1 MALLLYYHTVMFI
14 KTILKTNPKNHKRYE
29 YYRLCEGYR
38 IGGKVRHHSIISLGL
53 LEGIETK
60 EGKKLL
66 ADRIESLVKGERSLF
81 SDDIPVV
88 IEKYARA
95 AYKRIADE
103 KLMDVSASLKTG
115 ETETVTDY
123 QEVDLNSMNHDEARE
138 LGAEWMVRQTLNQ
151 LGLSSF
157 LQEQC
162 GFDQRQANTAMMHL
176 ISRAVYPASEH
187 KTAEWII
194 QSSAVAELC
203 SIETAKVS
211 RHKLYAISKQL
222 YQHKDK
228 LEKHLSSKTNELFDL
243 QDTILFYDLTN
254 TYFEGRKV
262 NSKIAAYGRSKE
274 KRSDAKIVSMAAVIN
289 AEGFLKYSKIYQGN
303 IADNETLETTIQDLS
318 AHTSGAAGK
327 PFIVMDAAFATK
339 ENLKMLREKE
349 YKYICV
355 SRIRLKDYKSVKA
368 GRPKTI
374 VLDNRNN
381 PIELEIVKSPDDPDT
396 FLYVHSHKKALKEA
410 SMNDHFSKAYEQDLT
425 QIKEALHKKKGTKK
439 LDKVW
444 QRIGRLKE
452 RYPSAN
458 KHYHIE
464 VAPDEKNINARDVT
478 WHKNAVKPK
487 SGEGVYF
494 VQTNLSEKNET
505 DLWTIYNTL
514 TEIEATFRILKTDL
528 SLRPVF
534 HQKDEAMEAHLFLG
548 LVAYQLVATIRYQ
561 LKVSGI
567 HYDWRNI
574 VRYMNTQKLITTTMK
589 AKDGK
594 LIRIKKSSTPRPEAK
609 EIYEALK
616 YKYQPYVMKKS
627 VVPET

>member
-1 MALLLYYHTVMFI
+1 MFI
-14 KTILKTNPKNHKRYE
+14 KTIVKTDQKTHKRYE
-29 YYRLCEGYR
+29 YLRLCEGYR

-53 LEGIETK
+53 LEGVETK
-60 EGKKLL
+60 EDRKLL
-66 ADRIESLVKGERSLF
+66 ADRIESLVKGESSLF
-81 SDDIPVV
+81 SDAIPMV
-88 IEKYARA
+88 IEKYARD
-95 AYKRIADE
+95 AYKRIVDE
-103 KLMDVSASLKTG
+103 KLMDVSASLKTRT
-115 ETETVTDY
+115 TESVKDY
-123 QEVDLNSMNHDEARE
+123 HEVDLNSFNHDEARE
-138 LGAEWMVRQTLNQ
+138 LGAEWMVKQALEQ
-151 LGLSSF
+151 LELPSF

-162 GFDQRQANTAMMHL
+162 GFDERQVNTATMHL
-176 ISRAVYPASEH
+176 ISRAVCPASEH
-187 KTAEWII
+187 KTAEWIV

-211 RHKLYAISKQL
+211 RHKLYDISKKL
-222 YQHKDK
+222 YKCKDQ

-243 QDTILFYDLTN
+243 QDTIVFYDLTN

-262 NSKIAAYGRSKE
+262 NSRIAAYGRSKE

-289 AEGFLKYSKIYQGN
+289 AEGFLKYSKIYKGN
-303 IADNETLETTIQDLS
+303 ISDSDTLETTINDLS
-318 AHTSGAAGK
+318 KQTSSVSRK

-339 ENLKMLREKE
+339 DNLEMLTQKE

-355 SRIRLKDYKSVKA
+355 SRIRLKDYQSVKP
-368 GRPKTI
+368 GRPKTV

-381 PIELEIVKSPDDPDT
+381 PIELEIVKSPDNPDT
-396 FLYVHSHKKALKEA
+396 FLYVHSQRKALKEA
-410 SMNDHFSKAYEQDLT
+410 SMNEHFSQRYEQELDK
-425 QIKEALHKKKGTKK
+425 IKEALHKKGGTKK
-439 LDKVW
+439 LVKVW

-452 RYPSAN
+452 RYPAAN
-458 KHYHIE
+458 KHYHIDVVPGE
-464 VAPDEKNINARDVT
+464 NNINASELI
-478 WHKNAVKPK
+478 WHKNTVKPK

-494 VQTNLSEKNET
+494 IQTNLSEKDET

-514 TEIEATFRILKTDL
+514 TEIEATYRILKTDL

-534 HQKDEAMEAHLFLG
+534 HQKDEATEAHLFLG
-548 LVAYQLVATIRYQ
+548 LLAYQLVAAIRYQ
-561 LKVSGI
+561 LKASGI

-574 VRYMNTQKLITTTMK
+574 VRLMNTQKLVTTTMK

-594 LIRIKKSSTPRPEAK
+594 LIRIKKSTVPRQEVK

>member
-1 MALLLYYHTVMFI
+1 MFI
-14 KTILKTNPKNHKRYE
+14 KTIVKTDKKTQKRYE
-29 YYRLCEGYR
+29 YLRLCEGYR

-53 LEGIETK
+53 LQGVETK
-60 EGKKLL
+60 EDRKLL
-66 ADRIESLVKGERSLF
+66 ADRIESLVKAEGSLF
-81 SDDIPVV
+81 ARDIPPV

-95 AYKRIADE
+95 AYKRIVDE
-103 KLMDVSASLKTG
+103 KLMDVSASLKTATP
-115 ETETVTDY
+115 ETIKDY
-123 QEVDLNSMNHDEARE
+123 QEVDLNSFNHDEARE
-138 LGAEWMVRQTLNQ
+138 LGAEWMVKQALEQ
-151 LGLSSF
+151 LELSSF

-162 GFDQRQANTAMMHL
+162 GFDQRQASTAMMHL

-211 RHKLYAISKQL
+211 RHKLYDISKKL
-222 YQHKDK
+222 YHFKDK

-243 QDTILFYDLTN
+243 QDRIIFYDLTN
-254 TYFEGRKV
+254 TYFEGRKEG
-262 NSKIAAYGRSKE
+262 SKIAAYGRSKE

-303 IADNETLETTIQDLS
+303 IAGSATLETTINDLS
-318 AHTSGAAGK
+318 QQTSGAACK
-327 PFIVMDAAFATK
+327 PFIVMDAGFATK
-339 ENLKMLREKE
+339 DNLEMLRQKE

-355 SRIRLKDYKSVKA
+355 SRIRLKDYQSVKPQ
-368 GRPKTI
+368 RPKTV
-374 VLDNRNN
+374 VLDKRNN
-381 PIELEIVKSPDDPDT
+381 PIELEIVKSPDNPDT
-396 FLYVHSHKKALKEA
+396 FLYVHSQQKAVKEA
-410 SMNDHFSKAYEQDLT
+410 SMNEHFSQRYEQDLD
-425 QIKEALHKKKGTKK
+425 QIKEALHKKGGTKK

-452 RYPSAN
+452 RYPAAN
-458 KHYHIE
+458 KHYQIT
-464 VAPDEKNINARDVT
+464 VVPDSKKIKAADVT
-478 WHKNAVKPK
+478 WQKNAVKPK

-494 VQTNLSEKNET
+494 IQTNLSEKDET

-514 TEIEATFRILKTDL
+514 TEIEATYRILKTDL

-534 HQKDEAMEAHLFLG
+534 HQKDEATEAHLFLG
-548 LVAYQLVATIRYQ
+548 LLAYQLVATIRYQ
-561 LKVSGI
+561 LKASGL

-574 VRYMNTQKLITTTMK
+574 VRLMNTQKLITTTMK
-589 AKDGK
+589 AKDRK
-594 LIRIKKSSTPRPEAK
+594 LIRIKKSSAPRPEVK
-609 EIYEALK
+609 EIYDALK

>member
-1 MALLLYYHTVMFI
+1 
-14 KTILKTNPKNHKRYE
+14 LKNTPK
-29 YYRLCEGYR
+29 
-38 IGGKVRHHSIISLGL
+38 
-53 LEGIETK
+53 
-60 EGKKLL
+60 
-66 ADRIESLVKGERSLF
+66 
-81 SDDIPVV
+81 
-88 IEKYARA
+88 A
-95 AYKRIADE
+95 AYKRIVDE

-115 ETETVTDY
+115 TTETIRDY
-123 QEVDLNSMNHDEARE
+123 QEVDLNSFNHDEARE
-138 LGAEWMVRQTLNQ
+138 LGAEWMVKQALEQ

-157 LQEQC
+157 LQEQG
-162 GFDQRQANTAMMHL
+162 GFDERQASTAMMHL

-203 SIETAKVS
+203 GIPTAKVS
-211 RHKLYAISKQL
+211 RHKLYDISKQL
-222 YQHKDK
+222 YLCKDK

-243 QDTILFYDLTN
+243 QDKIVFYDLTN
-254 TYFEGRKV
+254 TYFEGRKEG
-262 NSKIAAYGRSKE
+262 SKIAQYGRSKE

-303 IADNETLETTIQDLS
+303 IADSATLETTINDLS
-318 AHTSGAAGK
+318 QQTSGAACK
-327 PFIVMDAAFATK
+327 PFIVMDAGFATQD
-339 ENLKMLREKE
+339 NLEMLRQKE

-355 SRIRLKDYKSVKA
+355 SRIKLKDYQSVKP
-368 GRPKTI
+368 GRPKTV

-381 PIELEIVKSPDDPDT
+381 SIELEIVKSPDNPDT
-396 FLYVHSHKKALKEA
+396 FLYVHSWKKALKEA
-410 SMNDHFSKAYEQDLT
+410 SMNEHFSRAYEQDLE

-444 QRIGRLKE
+444 QRIGSLKE

-458 KHYHIE
+458 KHYQIE
-464 VAPDEKNINARDVT
+464 VVPDEKNINAQDVR
-478 WHKNAVKPK
+478 WQKNTVKPK

-494 VQTNLSEKNET
+494 IQTNVGQKDET
-505 DLWTIYNTL
+505 DLWNIYNTL
-514 TEIEATFRILKTDL
+514 TEIEATYRILKTDL

-534 HQKDEAMEAHLFLG
+534 DQRDEATEAHLFLG
-548 LVAYQLVATIRYQ
+548 LLAYQLVATIRYQ
-561 LKVSGI
+561 LKASGL

-574 VRYMNTQKLITTTMK
+574 VPLMNTQKLVTTTMK

-594 LIRIKKSSTPRPEAK
+594 LIRIKKSTVPRPEVK
-609 EIYEALK
+609 EIYNALK